1 MINFTAN
8 RNKVC
13 EQQQVMP
20 QHNNKNRSRFFDWYL
35 HASLHVALAT
45 TALVQMT
52 FYFCFLPF
60 NAAVTSMVF
69 FGTVFSYNF
78 IKYAQVL
85 AKKKELT
92 LFLKSITALSIVSFV
107 IAAISFFFLNVKA
120 QLLTVFFAFLC
131 VLYVIP
137 LAKTKTNLRNY
148 AGIKIYIVSLCWAGV
163 TMLLPIVNADQS
175 IEMDIVFKFLQRFIL
190 TLILILIF
198 EINDLKYDDIRL
210 KTVPQ
215 TIGVLKTKYLIGLL
229 LIPFYFLE
237 FLKVNYYGNQWL
249 INLILVFVIGFFTY
263 FAHPNRTKYY
273 TLFWVESIPVLWF
286 LLIILFKYF

>member
-1 MINFTAN
+1 MQQQSN
-8 RNKVC
+8 RNIT
-13 EQQQVMP
+13 
-20 QHNNKNRSRFFDWYL
+20 RFFDWYL

-60 NAAVTSMVF
+60 NTAITSLVF

-78 IKYAQVL
+78 IKYAQVI

-92 LFLKSITALSIVSFV
+92 RFLKSILVLSVVSFV
-107 IAAISFFFLNVKA
+107 IAVISFFFLNLKA
-120 QLLTVFFAFLC
+120 QLLTVFFGLLC

-137 LAKTKTNLRNY
+137 LAKSKTNLRNY

-163 TMLLPIVNADQS
+163 TTLLPIVNADQS
-175 IEMDIVFKFLQRFIL
+175 IENDILFKFLQRFIL

-237 FLKVNYYGNQWL
+237 FLKVNYYGNQWI
-249 INLILVFVIGFFTY
+249 INLILVSVIALFTY
-263 FAHPNRTKYY
+263 YANPNRSKYY
-273 TLFWVESIPVLWF
+273 TLFWVESVPVLWY
-286 LLIILFKYF
+286 LLIILFNFL

>member
-1 MINFTAN
+1 MQQQSN
-8 RNKVC
+8 RNIT
-13 EQQQVMP
+13 
-20 QHNNKNRSRFFDWYL
+20 RFFDWYL

-60 NAAVTSMVF
+60 NTAITSLVF

-78 IKYAQVL
+78 IKYAQVI

-92 LFLKSITALSIVSFV
+92 LFLKSILALSVISFV
-107 IAAISFFFLNVKA
+107 IAVISFFFLNLKA
-120 QLLTVFFAFLC
+120 QLLTVFFGLLC

-137 LAKTKTNLRNY
+137 LAKSKTNLRNY

-163 TMLLPIVNADQS
+163 TTLLPIVNADQS
-175 IEMDIVFKFLQRFIL
+175 IENDILFKFLQRFIL

-237 FLKVNYYGNQWL
+237 FLKVNYYGNQWI
-249 INLILVFVIGFFTY
+249 INLILVCVIALFTY
-263 FAHPNRTKYY
+263 YANPNRSKYY
-273 TLFWVESIPVLWF
+273 TLFWVESIPVLWY
-286 LLIILFKYF
+286 LLIILFNFL

>member
-1 MINFTAN
+1 MQQQSN
-8 RNKVC
+8 RNIT
-13 EQQQVMP
+13 
-20 QHNNKNRSRFFDWYL
+20 RFFDWYL

-45 TALVQMT
+45 AVLVQMT

-60 NAAVTSMVF
+60 DAAVTSLVF

-78 IKYAQVL
+78 IKYAQVI

-92 LFLKSITALSIVSFV
+92 RFLKSIIVLSVISFV
-107 IAAISFFFLNVKA
+107 IAVISFFFLNLKA
-120 QLLTVFFAFLC
+120 QLLTVFFGLLC

-137 LAKTKTNLRNY
+137 LAKSKTNLRNY

-163 TMLLPIVNADQS
+163 TTLLPIVNAGQS
-175 IEMDIVFKFLQRFIL
+175 IENDILFKFLQRFIL

-237 FLKVNYYGNQWL
+237 FLKVNYYGNQWI
-249 INLILVFVIGFFTY
+249 INLILVMVIALFTY
-263 FAHPNRTKYY
+263 YVHPNRSKYY
-273 TLFWVESIPVLWF
+273 TLFWVESVPVLWY
-286 LLIILFKYF
+286 LLIILFNHF